1 MKIKT
6 LDTLNFE
13 IELETLNFGIELTPK
28 SKLPLN
34 PLKGTLKTAL
44 IIRTFPFRGQG

>member
-13 IELETLNFGIELTPK
+13 IELETLNFELKVELQTLNFELETRNSPQYF
-28 SKLPLN
+28 KL
-34 PLKGTLKTAL
+34 
-44 IIRTFPFRGQG
+44 